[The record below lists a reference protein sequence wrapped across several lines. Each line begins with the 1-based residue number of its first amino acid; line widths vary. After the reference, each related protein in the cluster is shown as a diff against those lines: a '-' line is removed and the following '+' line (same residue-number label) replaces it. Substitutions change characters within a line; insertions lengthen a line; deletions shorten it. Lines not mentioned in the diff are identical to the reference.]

1 LKERYFTPETI
12 EIKARAMRQAAL
24 TTQRSHR
31 FTFEP
36 DRSALLVLDMQAYF
50 LETTSHAYVPSASV
64 ILPGL
69 RDLVAAY
76 VQRCLPVIFTRH
88 LNTLENAQLMAAW
101 WRDLIRKDN
110 PLSKIVA
117 VFNLDQAIVL
127 EKSQYDAFYQ
137 TELDALLRSRNVTQL
152 VISGVMTHLCCET
165 TTRTAFGRGFEP
177 FFLVDGTATYNES
190 FHRASLL
197 NLAHGFAELKLVGEI
212 LEDLARE
219 SAHD

>member
-1 LKERYFTPETI
+1 
-12 EIKARAMRQAAL
+12 MRQSIAGK
-24 TTQRSHR
+24 RHSER
-31 FTFEP
+31 FTFVPEK
-36 DRSALLVLDMQAYF
+36 SALLVLDMQAYF
-50 LETTSHAYVPSASV
+50 LEATSHAYVPSASV

-76 VQRCLPVIFTRH
+76 AQRGLPVIFTRH
-88 LNTLENAQLMAAW
+88 LNTLDNAQLMASW

-117 VFNLDQAIVL
+117 EFDLDQVIVL

-137 TELDALLRSRNVTQL
+137 TELEVMLRSRNVSQL

-165 TTRTAFGRGFEP
+165 TTRTAFMLGFEP
-177 FFLVDGTATYNES
+177 FFLVDGTATYNEP

-197 NLAHGFAELKLVGEI
+197 NLAHGFAELNLVTEI
-212 LEDLARE
+212 LEDLAGGFI
-219 SAHD
+219 HG